1 MRELRKVFVLL
12 SAAIGMEGVLAAEAL
27 AAEGAADR
35 PKNGKA
41 DKAKE
46 KAKAKEKERVGKV
59 RKARRRPADRDE
71 DFGMP
76 AGTLYDVIAKEDL
89 R

>member
-12 SAAIGMEGVLAAEAL
+12 SAAIGMEGLLAAESL
-27 AAEGAADR
+27 AAEGAADA

-41 DKAKE
+41 DKS
-46 KAKAKEKERVGKV
+46 KAKAKAKERVGKV
-59 RKARRRPADRDE
+59 RKARRRPSDRDD